1 MNNWIEEATKNK
13 GTLRKA
19 LGIKEGKKI
28 SNTKLDKAVH
38 SESPKI
44 RKEAN
49 LAKTLRSF
57 KTRGK

>member
-13 GTLRKA
+13 GALRKA
-19 LGIKEGKKI
+19 LGVKEGKKI
-28 SNTKLDKAVH
+28 SNSKLDKAIL
-38 SESPKI
+38 SKSPKI

>member
-13 GTLRKA
+13 GALHTA
-19 LGIKEGKKI
+19 LGVKEGKKI
-28 SNTKLDKAVH
+28 SNTKLDKAIL
-38 SESPKI
+38 SKSPKI

>member
-1 MNNWIEEATKNK
+1 MVNWIVNATKNK
-13 GTLRKA
+13 GALRKA
-19 LGIKEGKKI
+19 LGIKEGNKI
-28 SNTKLDKAVH
+28 SNTKLDKATH
-38 SESPKI
+38 SKSPKI

>member
-13 GTLRKA
+13 GALHKA
-19 LGIKEGKKI
+19 LGVKEGKKI
-28 SNTKLDKAVH
+28 SNSKLDKAIL
-38 SESPKI
+38 SKSPKI